1 MRGCCASGRPMA
13 TREVATLNSKHV
25 LIVGDDPDVLTCLMG
40 LPGGPSKQVSA
51 DNFDS
56 ALMRLRRGLRVES
69 ILLHAMGDCGLKQ
82 IAAFHEAAPDTEL
95 TVMFAFSDPRFV
107 AQAIKAGASD
117 CIHLPFELPRLA
129 SMLSQLQPKEESQPV
144 NCFETSLFDDRCFVS
159 ASQAMNEIRAQS
171 SILARVDL
179 PILILGESGTGKE
192 ILAEYIHKLSPR
204 AHRSFLKV
212 NCAAI
217 PGDLLE
223 SELFGYEKGA
233 FTGAAGSKPG
243 KFELCNKGTILLD
256 EIGEMPAGMQ
266 SKLLQVLQDGTFSRL
281 GGRSPVKVDVR
292 VIAATNIDMQ
302 NAIKERT
309 FREDLYYRLNGF
321 TVQIPPL
328 RERREEIPHMIDHF
342 IRKNAPRF
350 ENAPRSMPRPLL
362 EACQQYRWPGNLREL
377 ENFVRR
383 YMLLGNDAALLAE
396 LRQKQAQEEPRP
408 VALEVNGGLK
418 QMARS
423 AMSEAE
429 TEVIAEALRRNNW
442 NRRRTAMELQISYKA
457 LLYKIRLYDLS
468 PGAPQG

>member
-1 MRGCCASGRPMA
+1 MA
-13 TREVATLNSKHV
+13 TREVASSNPKHV
-25 LIVGDDPDVLTCLMG
+25 LLVADDPELLSCLLR
-40 LPGGPSKQVSA
+40 LPDGHGKQLSA
-51 DNFDS
+51 DS
-56 ALMRLRRGLRVES
+56 SEAALLRLRKGLRVDA
-69 ILLHAMGDCGLKQ
+69 ILLHATGDGDLKK
-82 IAAFHEAAPDTEL
+82 IAAYHEAAPEVEL
-95 TVMFAFSDPRFV
+95 TVMFAFSDSRFV
-107 AQAIKAGASD
+107 TQAIKAGASD
-117 CIHLPFELPRLA
+117 CIHLPFEMPRLA
-129 SMLSQLQPKEESQPV
+129 AALTHVPETPLPPQTQR
-144 NCFETSLFDDRCFVS
+144 FETSLFDNRSFVS
-159 ASQAMNEIRAQS
+159 ACQAMNEIRAQA

-292 VIAATNIDMQ
+292 VIAATNIDIQ
-302 NAIKERT
+302 TAIKERT

-321 TVQIPPL
+321 SVQIPPL
-328 RERREEIPHMIDHF
+328 RERREEIPHMIEHF
-342 IRKNAPRF
+342 IRKNAERF
-350 ENAPRSMPRPLL
+350 QGAPRAMSTQLL
-362 EACQQYRWPGNLREL
+362 EACGQYHWPGNLREL

-383 YMLLGNDAALLAE
+383 YLLLGNDAALLAE
-396 LRQKQAQEEPRP
+396 LRQKQVQEESRSAG
-408 VALEVNGGLK
+408 ALEAGGGLK

-423 AMSEAE
+423 AVSEAE
-429 TEVIAEALRRNNW
+429 TEMIAEALRRNNW
-442 NRRRTAMELQISYKA
+442 NRKRTALELRISYKA

-468 PGAPQG
+468 PESTRS